1 METANFTVSDNREV
15 VGRHAT
21 LPAAQRACR
30 NDMGRHLL
38 IHDGM
43 SRVRGHWL
51 DGRDLDAGLD
61 PQGTAPAA
69 GHPASAGT
77 CGICRQSFT
86 LLYPL
91 AQYSTVEAGSGE
103 RLPVCDD
110 CDDEMAA

>member
-1 METANFTVSDNREV
+1 METANFTVSDSREI

-51 DGRDLDAGLD
+51 DGRGLGAGPDLE
-61 PQGTAPAA
+61 
-69 GHPASAGT
+69 SAEAVGT
-77 CGICRQSFT
+77 CGICRQSFA

-91 AQYSTVEAGSGE
+91 AQYSSVEAGDGE
-103 RLPVCDD
+103 WLPVCDN